1 MFKQTCTNLTKLP
14 KQRVRQWLSTFE
26 TIICDADGVLWHF
39 NKSID
44 GAPETFNLLKSSGRR
59 TFVVTNNSAELA
71 EVLVKKANG
80 FGIDVNDASMLTS
93 ATSIAKYLASKKF
106 GKKAYV
112 VGESGIREELA
123 KLDICSFSVNYEK
136 TDMSMLK
143 YAKAMKLDPDVGAV
157 IVGKDDTFTV
167 QTIIRACGYL
177 QNPRVL
183 FLGTCLD
190 GAYPIGNN
198 RVLIGAGAMIAAIK
212 TISERQPLILGKPN
226 PMMVQE
232 ERNNGLINP
241 ETTLMIGDTLKTDIL
256 FAYNSGF
263 QSMFVGTGVNNLEMV
278 ERIRCGGNKKLM
290 AMIPDTYLPSLA
302 DLQEFIC

>member
-39 NKSID
+39 DKAIE
-44 GAPETFNLLKSSGRR
+44 GAPDTFNLLKSSGRR
-59 TFVVTNNSAELA
+59 TFVVTNNSGVTSD
-71 EVLVKKANG
+71 VLVKKAND
-80 FGIDVNDASMLTS
+80 FGIELNDGFMLTS
-93 ATSIAKYLASKKF
+93 SLSIAKYLAGKKF
-106 GKKAYV
+106 AKKAYV
-112 VGESGIREELA
+112 VGEAGIREELA

-136 TDMSMLK
+136 TDKSMLK
-143 YAKAMKLDPDVGAV
+143 YAKEMQLDPDVGAV

-167 QTIIRACGYL
+167 QTIMRACGYL
-177 QNPRVL
+177 LNERVL

-198 RVLIGAGAMIAAIK
+198 RVLVGAGAMIAAIK
-212 TISERQPLILGKPN
+212 TISGRKPLILGKPN
-226 PMMVQE
+226 PMMVKE
-232 ERNNGLINP
+232 ECSCGLINP

-256 FAYNSGF
+256 FAHNSGF
-263 QSMFVGTGVNNLEMV
+263 QSMFVGTGVDKLEMV
-278 ERIRCGGNKKLM
+278 EKIRCSDNKNML

-302 DLQEFIC
+302 HLQEFIC